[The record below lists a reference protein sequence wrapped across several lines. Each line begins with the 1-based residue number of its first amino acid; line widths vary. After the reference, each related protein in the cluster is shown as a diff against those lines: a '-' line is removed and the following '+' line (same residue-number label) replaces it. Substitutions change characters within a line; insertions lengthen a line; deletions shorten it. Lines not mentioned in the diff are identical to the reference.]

1 MSDLAKIE
9 CWHCQEKIF
18 LNDRYCKY
26 CGRGQGKYVSW
37 YYKHLGIILLG
48 FFTIGPFA
56 LFFVWRSP
64 ALGTRSKW
72 IYTILIT
79 LMTAYLIKIMLHLY
93 QLLQSL
99 MNWFV

>member
-1 MSDLAKIE
+1 MTDLAKIE
-9 CWHCQEKIF
+9 CWHCREAIL
-18 LNDRYCKY
+18 LNDCYCRY

-48 FFTIGPFA
+48 FFAIGPFA

-64 ALGTRSKW
+64 VLGIRAKW

-79 LMTAYLIKIMLHLY
+79 FMTVYLAKFMYHLY
-93 QLLQSL
+93 RLVESFI
-99 MNWFV
+99 NWFV